1 MANPNNLK
9 IEQELLTARAIA
21 GGLFAVLTDLMIAHA
36 KVIGT
41 CPDDG
46 ILLTRAIADESL
58 SKLEAEVLDPSGDF
72 VDAGPSIRAKVSTVL
87 DAADA
92 NARHVLALPPTSGT
106 TN

>member
-1 MANPNNLK
+1 MVDTKRVK

-46 ILLTRAIADESL
+46 ILHTRVIADESL
-58 SKLEAEVLDPSGDF
+58 ARLEAEVLEPSGDF
-72 VDAGPSIRAKVSTVL
+72 VDAGPSIRAKVSTIL
-87 DAADA
+87 DAAEA
-92 NARHVLALPPTSGT
+92 NARHVLALAPTSSS